1 MIDTPTARSGWDSWL
16 YVEMIVN
23 SSSYSLLNYFCSRVD
38 RVSIYRWHFFL
49 EYDIVVSI
57 RINRSSVLRTDGSRE
72 LQALEGTRLIHC
84 HNKLE
89 RGEMNMNNN
98 QSQQNLHPIQS
109 RARLL
114 VSQNRQQQRNR
125 QLSMLQRAAQAI
137 ETQF

>member
-1 MIDTPTARSGWDSWL
+1 
-16 YVEMIVN
+16 
-23 SSSYSLLNYFCSRVD
+23 
-38 RVSIYRWHFFL
+38 
-49 EYDIVVSI
+49 
-57 RINRSSVLRTDGSRE
+57 
-72 LQALEGTRLIHC
+72 LQALEGTRLIHR

-98 QSQQNLHPIQS
+98 QSQQHLHPIQS

-114 VSQNRQQQRNR
+114 VSQNRQQQRKR